1 MGVKAETAE
10 DALLMAYASY
20 KQNNFQ
26 RMLLHAQE
34 ALKLRPDFPLSL
46 HYQALALRG
55 LGDFTGAEQAVRSA
69 MSKDKNNFHHVFL
82 LGIIMWNSGDMRSAE
97 DFLKKAVS
105 TLSKEPTFLV
115 EYATYLIHR
124 GRFDEALDFAY
135 RARSIDENTPK
146 LKLVIESAKSKEIGK
161 GLDLLVYEPPFPY
174 SPDLIFPYLKLGEYY
189 LKNDYLPNSQM
200 EYLKALKIDSNNPE
214 ARSGFATATR
224 LQEGGFYHFS
234 RSFALFLRKPY
245 VYGVILA
252 LVLFLVV
259 VSLRDQQF
267 IMMPLLMIAGGL
279 VAMTSFFLI
288 TGLPDKG
295 AGEYKKILNEW
306 NVKDLSS
313 IPAKIAEISS
323 ELEKQRRQE
332 DAIVSKS
339 KMLLSYSNIFSL
351 VFWIS
356 LLSLAGLV
364 NIDVNTIF
372 DVDTV
377 DAIETTKWIMLGILV
392 ASIGLA
398 LWLRSKSKA
407 VLRENAADRAN
418 GVPAKANGTA
428 GKSGGASG
436 KAAK

>member
-1 MGVKAETAE
+1 
-10 DALLMAYASY
+10 
-20 KQNNFQ
+20 
-26 RMLLHAQE
+26 
-34 ALKLRPDFPLSL
+34 
-46 HYQALALRG
+46 
-55 LGDFTGAEQAVRSA
+55 
-69 MSKDKNNFHHVFL
+69 
-82 LGIIMWNSGDMRSAE
+82 
-97 DFLKKAVS
+97 
-105 TLSKEPTFLV
+105 
-115 EYATYLIHR
+115 
-124 GRFDEALDFAY
+124 
-135 RARSIDENTPK
+135 
-146 LKLVIESAKSKEIGK
+146 
-161 GLDLLVYEPPFPY
+161 
-174 SPDLIFPYLKLGEYY
+174 
-189 LKNDYLPNSQM
+189 
-200 EYLKALKIDSNNPE
+200 
-214 ARSGFATATR
+214 
-224 LQEGGFYHFS
+224 
-234 RSFALFLRKPY
+234 
-245 VYGVILA
+245 
-252 LVLFLVV
+252 
-259 VSLRDQQF
+259 
-267 IMMPLLMIAGGL
+267 MPLLMIAGGL